1 MDEYIEKNEVP
12 DEVPDYGEVK
22 ITEVGRDWL
31 DNLLDEAIMRR
42 TSDIHLE
49 PGKAGAR
56 MRLRIDR
63 ILYDLQQYDMT
74 LHSQIVSKI
83 KVLANM
89 DIANTHFP
97 QDGQFE
103 HRYNNR
109 VHYLRVSSYPT
120 IYGEAVVMR
129 VLNRVDSYVDLDS
142 LGLDE
147 KQLNDVMAL
156 VNNPFGMVLTTG
168 PTGSGKS
175 TFLNSI
181 LNYLNDGKRNII
193 TVEDPVEYRIEGVRQ
208 TQVNRFHKLDFAEAL
223 RAILRQDPDVV
234 MIGEIRDAHTAQTA
248 VRAALTGRLFFS
260 TFHTLDVFA
269 ILARFMEME
278 IPRSAVAH
286 VIGGVIST
294 RLVRKICQQCR
305 VQSTLTTNEQLL
317 LEGLLPEGAVVYRGE
332 GCAVCNKTGYE
343 GTTGIFEVVRFDD
356 EFRAAILRAAPES
369 ELRSMLKTRG
379 VKSLLGSGID
389 TMLQGVTSPDE
400 VVRVTGGKVRD

>member
-1 MDEYIEKNEVP
+1 MSTIFSHEEEKP
-12 DEVPDYGEVK
+12 DSDNVQFEE
-22 ITEVGRDWL
+22 TAGRDWL
-31 DNLLDEAIMRR
+31 DNLLAEAIERR
-42 TSDIHLE
+42 TSDIHLD
-49 PGKAGAR
+49 PGKKSAR
-56 MRLRIDR
+56 MRLRVDGM
-63 ILYDLQQYDMT
+63 LYDLQEYDMN

-103 HRYNNR
+103 HLYNDR
-109 VHYLRVSSYPT
+109 THYLRVSSYPT

-129 VLNRVDSYVDLDS
+129 VLNRVDSYVGMDS
-142 LGLDE
+142 LGLDK
-147 KQLNDVMAL
+147 KQFNDVMNL
-156 VNNPFGMVLTTG
+156 ISNPFGMVLTTG

-181 LNYLNDGKRNII
+181 LNHLNDGHKNII

-234 MIGEIRDAHTAQTA
+234 MIGEIRDAQTAQTA

-269 ILARFMEME
+269 ILARFIEMD
-278 IPRSAVAH
+278 IPRSVVAH
-286 VIGGVIST
+286 VIGGVVST
-294 RLVRKICQQCR
+294 RLVRQICVDCKAPYR
-305 VQSTLTTNEQLL
+305 LTDNEAYLLNGVFPENTTLYK
-317 LEGLLPEGAVVYRGE
+317 GK
-332 GCAVCNKTGYE
+332 GCERCSGTGYY
-343 GTTGIFEVVRFDD
+343 GTTGIFEVVVFDD
-356 EFRAAILRAAPES
+356 EIRSAILRSAPE
-369 ELRSMLKTRG
+369 EDIRALLAQKG

-389 TMLQGVTSPDE
+389 KVAQGITSPSE
-400 VVRVTGGKVRD
+400 VIRVTGGKVE